1 MCPIYMSYSSS
12 TMSAT
17 PMGSQSLL
25 RTARIWSWIV
35 SQTPPAGSVLT
46 SSRPFTTATNSEFG
60 IRSEGSSSSI
70 ETSAT
75 NLCSPRPS
83 ATFTKPGLP
92 GPSTAAASLLSKPIC
107 TIAATLCQPSGAGQ
121 SGGLWAGGPGEIFQ
135 IFSHPFTLTTQPV
148 LVHSTHK
155 NTEGAPRLGR
165 VARAKSSRSSRTR
178 SHSQRNP
185 YPLTQLTKTRRV
197 PHGSLSRAWVLGLNF
212 SYELIVGAQ
221 SGISRPQNGV
231 VGLQGGIINRRK
243 DVFPFQ
249 ERIVLQ
255 NLFE

>member
-1 MCPIYMSYSSS
+1 MRSSS
-12 TMSAT
+12 THNKWSAT
-17 PMGSQSLL
+17 ALSSAFVLKRNKCVRYTC
-25 RTARIWSWIV
+25 RTRRHDVGDADGIPIAVEDSPYLVLDCEPDTTGRL
-35 SQTPPAGSVLT
+35 VLT

-70 ETSAT
+70 ATSAT

-148 LVHSTHK
+148 PAHSTHK
-155 NTEGAPRLGR
+155 NTKGAPRLGR
-165 VARAKSSRSSRTR
+165 WPGRNLPDLLAPVHTHNATRTR
-178 SHSQRNP
+178 SLNSQKHEGCPTARFP
-185 YPLTQLTKTRRV
+185 EP
-197 PHGSLSRAWVLGLNF
+197 GS
-212 SYELIVGAQ
+212 
-221 SGISRPQNGV
+221 
-231 VGLQGGIINRRK
+231 
-243 DVFPFQ
+243 
-249 ERIVLQ
+249 
-255 NLFE
+255 